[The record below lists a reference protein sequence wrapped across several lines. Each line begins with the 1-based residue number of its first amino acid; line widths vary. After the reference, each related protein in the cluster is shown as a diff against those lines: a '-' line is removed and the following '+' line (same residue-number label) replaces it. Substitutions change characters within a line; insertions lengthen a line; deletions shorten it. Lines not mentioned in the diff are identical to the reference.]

1 MSAQSRNTTMVA
13 MTASQARVI
22 IWSAPCLGAP
32 VHARTGRSSWPRLMV
47 GALPGDLEVSG
58 AAGAAAG
65 PHAPVAQCRQGAEL
79 QQEGDGEVCPAP
91 GLGWSS
97 VRCSPRNQR
106 GRADRLPGR
115 TAVLPAAG
123 HSRTADKG
131 RRRPG
136 RRSRAR
142 RRTGRSLRQPR
153 TSPMIPPPVYGTLR
167 AMTEGAL
174 SRVRIAGCKSI
185 RDAEVILGQL
195 NVLVGANG
203 AGKTVGPRHPVGDA
217 A

>member
-91 GLGWSS
+91 GMVGHQ
-97 VRCSPRNQR
+97 CGAPR
-106 GRADRLPGR
+106 G
-115 TAVLPAAG
+115 TSAAE
-123 HSRTADKG
+123 
-131 RRRPG
+131 
-136 RRSRAR
+136 
-142 RRTGRSLRQPR
+142 L
-153 TSPMIPPPVYGTLR
+153 
-167 AMTEGAL
+167 
-174 SRVRIAGCKSI
+174 IAY
-185 RDAEVILGQL
+185 L
-195 NVLVGANG
+195 
-203 AGKTVGPRHPVGDA
+203 A
-217 A
+217 APL